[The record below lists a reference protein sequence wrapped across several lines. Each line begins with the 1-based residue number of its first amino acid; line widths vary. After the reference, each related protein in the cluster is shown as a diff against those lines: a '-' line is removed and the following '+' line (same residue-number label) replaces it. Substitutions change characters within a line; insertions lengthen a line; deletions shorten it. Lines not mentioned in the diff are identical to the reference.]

1 MRKPVVIVAYEGVQ
15 LLDVAGPADVLD
27 VATKVLTVPADKRHS
42 GSLDVALAAD
52 FSSGSEGY
60 TCLVATPDGRSVRTS
75 STVPAA
81 PSSFD
86 ANASDPGPSV
96 AIAHYD
102 PQTGQYATPDGTVAQ
117 QTDLVDPP
125 KSWQDLIFKAAP

>member
-1 MRKPVVIVAYEGVQ
+1 MPG
-15 LLDVAGPADVLD
+15 
-27 VATKVLTVPADKRHS
+27 RHS
-42 GSLDVALAAD
+42 GRAIGAYIEHCACGTK
-52 FSSGSEGY
+52 F
-60 TCLVATPDGRSVRTS
+60 
-75 STVPAA
+75 
-81 PSSFD
+81 FD

>member
-1 MRKPVVIVAYEGVQ
+1 MPGLPPMPTQTAP
-15 LLDVAGPADVLD
+15 PAPGDSPG
-27 VATKVLTVPADKRHS
+27 A
-42 GSLDVALAAD
+42 
-52 FSSGSEGY
+52 
-60 TCLVATPDGRSVRTS
+60 
-75 STVPAA
+75 VPAA

-86 ANASDPGPSV
+86 NAPGPGPSV

-102 PQTGQYATPDGTVAQ
+102 PQTGQYAAPDGTVGQ